1 MTPNYQKN
9 QLKLGSRNLTLSSKG
24 LQIRSALHRCQ
35 QLIVLRTAAYVLI
48 PALVSL
54 VKPDRVESWLR
65 PHISRALSFL
75 PLRPR
80 GVRSTIEFVLSVHP
94 TTAATAETQ
103 GREAASKGP
112 QISPEALTSATQLV
126 CSPPQGVTP
135 YYWFEHLAPQLFS
148 LLDGNGGLDMVKVA
162 AYIIGYGILGRPQYG
177 APPGK

>member
-148 LLDGNGGLDMVKVA
+148 LLDGNGGDRKSVV
-162 AYIIGYGILGRPQYG
+162 
-177 APPGK
+177 